1 MIERLNKK
9 IRPLLEISDKLKDVL
24 DLAKIN
30 IPIITIC
37 GMQSYGKRSKT
48 INF

>member
-9 IRPLLEISDKLKDVL
+9 IRPLLEISNKLKDVL

-30 IPIITIC
+30 IPIIATC
-37 GMQSYGKRSKT
+37 GIQSHGISSKT